1 MLSSLWNSSSF
12 TEEETDRKQRER
24 ELGQCRPVGS
34 EATPPTRAVRPG
46 PGVAAAPPVASQAVG
61 RSAEHDGGA
70 TARPS
75 RACRALPGRAVA
87 EQGRDGALT
96 PVHPLGPERQ
106 PVPAGR
112 GQQTSRKGPDGKS
125 FLLYEPDSLCLNLSD
140 LSVAPKPPSTDV
152 NKPAGQGPDKAL
164 FKKAGSGPDFLPRV
178 RAPLQAWAAQSW
190 RCHF

>member
-24 ELGQCRPVGS
+24 EPGRRRPVGS

-87 EQGRDGALT
+87 EQGQDGALT

-140 LSVAPKPPSTDV
+140 LSVAQ
-152 NKPAGQGPDKAL
+152 N
-164 FKKAGSGPDFLPRV
+164 RH
-178 RAPLQAWAAQSW
+178 R
-190 RCHF
+190 RM